1 MKTTMQ
7 INELISYLDAYL
19 QLADFVDSSQNG
31 LQVQGR
37 EEVQRVAAA
46 VDACQET
53 IDAAAT
59 AKVDFL
65 IVHHGLF
72 WEKPEKLA
80 GAHYRRVKKLFEAG
94 INLYCAHLPLDA
106 HPEVGNNA
114 VLARRLGFEPTAG
127 FGQHHRRDIG
137 LFAEAQAAVSQD
149 ELLRK
154 LHEALGN
161 GVRTDFFGTNAIRR
175 LAVVTGGGAFLLPQA
190 MAAGVDAFITGE
202 PRHSFYHLCKEN
214 RFNVVYGGHY
224 ATETFGV
231 IALAQ
236 HLEAKFRLPYQFI
249 DFPTGL

>member
-1 MKTTMQ
+1 MQ
-7 INELISYLDAYL
+7 LTELISYLETYL
-19 QLADFVDSSQNG
+19 QLADFTDNSQNG

-37 EEVQRVAAA
+37 KEIHRVAAA

-53 IDAAAT
+53 IDAAA
-59 AKVDFL
+59 AAQIDFL

-72 WEKPEKLA
+72 WDKPEKLV
-80 GAHYRRVKKLFEAG
+80 GAHYHRAKKLLDAG

-114 VLARRLGFEPTAG
+114 VLARRLGFEPAAG
-127 FGQHHRRDIG
+127 FGHHHGRDIG
-137 LFAEAQAAVSQD
+137 AIAEAKTAISQT
-149 ELLRK
+149 EFLRR
-154 LHEALGN
+154 LHNVLGQN
-161 GVRTDFFGTNAIRR
+161 VRADFFGTEAIQR
-175 LAVVTGGGAFLLPQA
+175 LAIVTGGGAFLLPQA

-202 PRHSFYHLCKEN
+202 SRHSFYHVCKEN
-214 RFNVVYGGHY
+214 RFNVIYGGHY

-236 HLEAKFRLPYQFI
+236 HLEAKFQLPYQFL

>member
-1 MKTTMQ
+1 MHL
-7 INELISYLDAYL
+7 IELTSYLDVYL
-19 QLADFVDSSQNG
+19 QLADFTDSSQNG
-31 LQVQGR
+31 LQVQGS
-37 EEVQRVAAA
+37 EEIRRVAAA

-53 IDAAAT
+53 IEAAA
-59 AKVDFL
+59 AAHIDFL

-72 WEKPEKLA
+72 WDKSEKLV
-80 GAHYRRVKKLFEAG
+80 GAHYRRAKKLIENG

-106 HPEVGNNA
+106 HAEAGNNA

-127 FGQHHRRDIG
+127 FGHHHGRDIG
-137 LFAEAQAAVSQD
+137 CIAEAKAAISQA
-149 ELLRK
+149 EFLRR
-154 LHEALGN
+154 LHDALGQN
-161 GVRTDFFGTNAIRR
+161 VRADFFGTETTQRI
-175 LAVVTGGGAFLLPQA
+175 AVVTGSGAFLLPQA

-202 PRHSFYHLCKEN
+202 SRHSYYHVCKEN

-236 HLEAKFRLPYQFI
+236 HLEAKFQLPYQFL

>member
-1 MKTTMQ
+1 MQ
-7 INELISYLDAYL
+7 LTELTSYLDTYL
-19 QLADFVDSSQNG
+19 QLADFVDNSQNG

-37 EEVQRVAAA
+37 EEIRRVAAA
-46 VDACQET
+46 VDACQAT
-53 IDAAAT
+53 IGAAA
-59 AKVDFL
+59 AAHIDFL

-72 WEKPEKLA
+72 WEKPEKLV
-80 GAHYRRVKKLFEAG
+80 GAHYQRAKKLIEAG

-106 HPEVGNNA
+106 HAEAGNNT

-127 FGQHHRRDIG
+127 FGLHHGRDIG
-137 LFAEAQAAVSQD
+137 CIAETKAAISQA
-149 ELLRK
+149 EFLRR
-154 LHEALGN
+154 LHDALGQN
-161 GVRTDFFGTNAIRR
+161 VRADFFGTEAIQR

-202 PRHSFYHLCKEN
+202 SRHSYYHACKEN
-214 RFNVVYGGHY
+214 RFNVIYGGHY

-236 HLEAKFRLPYQFI
+236 HLEAKFQLPYQFL

>member
-1 MKTTMQ
+1 MQ
-7 INELISYLDAYL
+7 LTELTSYLDAYL
-19 QLADFVDSSQNG
+19 ELADFADNSQNG

-37 EEVQRVAAA
+37 EEIRRVAAA

-53 IDAAAT
+53 IDAAA
-59 AKVDFL
+59 AAHIDFL

-72 WEKPEKLA
+72 WDKPEKLV
-80 GAHYRRVKKLFEAG
+80 GAHYQRVKKLIEAG

-106 HPEVGNNA
+106 HVEAGNNA

-127 FGQHHRRDIG
+127 FGHHHGRDIG
-137 LFAEAQAAVSQD
+137 CIAEAQTANSQT
-149 ELLRK
+149 EFLRK
-154 LHEALGN
+154 LHDALGN
-161 GVRTDFFGTNAIRR
+161 NVRADFFGTEAIQRI
-175 LAVVTGGGAFLLPQA
+175 AVVTGGGAFLLPQA

-202 PRHSFYHLCKEN
+202 SRHSYYHLCKEN

-236 HLEAKFRLPYQFI
+236 HLEVKFQLPYQFL

>member
-1 MKTTMQ
+1 MQ
-7 INELISYLDAYL
+7 LKELTSYLDAYL

-37 EEVQRVAAA
+37 EEILHVAAA

-53 IDAAAT
+53 IDAAA
-59 AKVDFL
+59 AAHIDFL

-72 WEKPEKLA
+72 WEKPEKLV

-106 HPEVGNNA
+106 HPEAGNNA

-127 FGQHHRRDIG
+127 FGNHHGRDIG
-137 LFAEAQAAVSQD
+137 CLAAAQTPISQD
-149 ELLRK
+149 EFLRR
-154 LHEALGN
+154 LHGALGAE
-161 GVRTDFFGTNAIRR
+161 VRADFFGANAIQRI
-175 LAVVTGGGAFLLPQA
+175 AVVTGGGAFLLPQA
-190 MAAGVDAFITGE
+190 IAAGVDAYITGE
-202 PRHSFYHLCKEN
+202 SRHSFYHLCKETH
-214 RFNVVYGGHY
+214 FNVAYGGHY

-231 IALAQ
+231 IALAK
-236 HLEAKFRLPYQFI
+236 HLEAKFQLPYQFL